1 MHVYKGAGNERL
13 GKKTLLYTEALFAHI
28 SHESF
33 AVLPSNSSGAYFALH
48 PLFFS
53 PPPRNRP
60 CATTSGAQQIQHC
73 VIIHPHVHVSRR
85 HHYLLLHTTD
95 FFLHPPLY
103 PLMTVYGGNS
113 WRTGNETPRNS
124 WVIHEFKYSYR
135 RETNEMLYRACMLR
149 LCHLFVVIL

>member
-1 MHVYKGAGNERL
+1 MFLARNGAGNESAR
-13 GKKTLLYTEALFAHI
+13 GKKRRYIHEALFAHI

-48 PLFFS
+48 PPSFPP

-60 CATTSGAQQIQHC
+60 CATASGAQQIQHC
-73 VIIHPHVHVSRR
+73 VIIHPRVHVSRH

-124 WVIHEFKYSYR
+124 
-135 RETNEMLYRACMLR
+135 
-149 LCHLFVVIL
+149 